1 MKNNLAIV
9 TAHIEQIISGE
20 PAPAFQSPEFREI
33 LSNLTQLS
41 STSSAEPFHQAV
53 FESIGRRT
61 VLLLLDRLN
70 ASMNAEREIAILRD
84 NSRPLC

>member
-1 MKNNLAIV
+1 MKNNLAII
-9 TAHIEQIISGE
+9 TAHLEQIISGE
-20 PAPAFQSPEFREI
+20 PAPAFQSSEFREI

-41 STSSAEPFHQAV
+41 SADPFNQAV
-53 FESIGRRT
+53 FESLGRRT
-61 VLLLLDRLN
+61 ASLLLDRLS

>member
-1 MKNNLAIV
+1 MKNNIAIV
-9 TAHIEQIISGE
+9 IAHLEQIISGE

-41 STSSAEPFHQAV
+41 SAEPFHQAV
-53 FESIGRRT
+53 FESLGRRT
-61 VLLLLDRLN
+61 VLLLLDRLS

-84 NSRPLC
+84 NSKPIC